1 MQATQNGQFGSQKSK
16 DNYQRRQTGSN
27 LSSHSTMV
35 KNITYRVSFIITL
48 LIFRV
53 HQKNC
58 INTLFQL
65 YVVFIRP
72 STSGFIENHVQSVSV
87 HFCHFWVDIFPA
99 CCTKGTQGKL
109 QIAQKKMLQIRELH
123 IWCN

>member
-53 HQKNC
+53 HQKTVL
-58 INTLFQL
+58 IL
-65 YVVFIRP
+65 YFSFMSFLYDHLLPGSLKTMSNQFRFIFVIFGL
-72 STSGFIENHVQSVSV
+72 TSFLRVAQRGHKANY
-87 HFCHFWVDIFPA
+87 
-99 CCTKGTQGKL
+99 KL
-109 QIAQKKMLQIRELH
+109 LKK
-123 IWCN
+123 NVTN